1 LEKTEA
7 REMTIGKFKIR
18 RKGVALSENP
28 LRHLGRKESWIE
40 SKKEEDRIE
49 YKFCERELRMGIARN
64 TI

>member
-1 LEKTEA
+1 
-7 REMTIGKFKIR
+7 MTIGKFKIR